1 MPTYINTTTLSR
13 SQVVPVYIPDPAT
26 VRVFKKIYGDSWSE
40 MDRVDLSD
48 AQATDSYSYD
58 ENINVFLFHP
68 LLIGSTIQV
77 QYEHN
82 NVSNPGTLDLLPNIL
97 ALQSTH
103 NYNKILSGL
112 HINRSYMEGLYS
124 GWNGYTAVLNGG
136 MARLEGDI
144 YTVGD
149 TYWDLNKFGA
159 QSGRDI
165 VTTTLFYLYERE
177 LSDVQRRSSFIES
190 PTYMTTSRYA
200 LDGGGGISSS
210 LTELND
216 RLASKFGEL
225 TDTSGFIEV
234 LRMVIVSKEA
244 PSPPDVHFTYEHRF
258 RFSSWL

>member
-1 MPTYINTTTLSR
+1 MPDQS
-13 SQVVPVYIPDPAT
+13 T
-26 VRVFKKIYGDSWSE
+26 VRVFKKIHGDSWRE
-40 MDRVDLSD
+40 MDRVDFSD

-58 ENINVFLFHP
+58 EQINVFLFHP
-68 LLIGSTIQV
+68 LLIGSTIQI
-77 QYEHN
+77 QYSHN

-97 ALQSTH
+97 AQQSTH

-112 HINRSYMEGLYS
+112 YINRSYIDGIYS

-136 MARLEGDI
+136 MARIEGEI

-159 QSGRDI
+159 QAGCDT
-165 VTTTLFYLYERE
+165 VTTTLFYLYEQD
-177 LSDVQRRSSFIES
+177 LSDIQRRSSFIES
-190 PTYMTTSRYA
+190 PSCIKTKRYA

-216 RLASKFGEL
+216 RLARKLGDLMDS
-225 TDTSGFIEV
+225 SGFIEIM
-234 LRMVIVSKEA
+234 RMVVVSKCA
-244 PSPPDVHFTYEHRF
+244 PEPPDIHFTYESRF